1 VKLGQLLVKKRI
13 IDEDQLRAVLA
24 RQKGEGARLGEILV
38 RLGLVSKRDIL
49 SSLAT
54 QPGFLLDSV
63 ALEGERLSV
72 AMADPLDFS
81 AVEQISAI
89 TGAHAVGD
97 A

>member
-1 VKLGQLLVKKRI
+1 MKLGQLLVKKHI

-24 RQKGEGARLGEILV
+24 RQKGEGARLGEMLV

-63 ALEGERLSV
+63 ALAQIRPAV
-72 AMADPLDFS
+72 ARRS
-81 AVEQISAI
+81 
-89 TGAHAVGD
+89 
-97 A
+97 